1 MEKEDLFYLNKDVVF
16 FNHGSFGA
24 CPLPVMEEFQKWQK
38 TIESR
43 PMEYIGR
50 KHASLM
56 KASREIL
63 GKYIGSDPNNLVFV
77 SNATH
82 AMSMVAWSL
91 DLKPGNEVLTSNLE
105 YGAMDRMWEIVCRSG
120 GAKYIKAV
128 VDLPVKS
135 NEDFFKMFSLM
146 INKNTKVLFLSLI
159 TSTTALYFNL
169 DEICRFAKSKGIITV
184 VDGAHAPGQIPL
196 QLDESNF
203 DFFTGNCH
211 KWLFAPKGVAFL
223 YAKAK
228 VQNLLNP
235 LIVSWGK
242 EIDTIGNSD
251 FINDFEYLGTRDI
264 SAFLSI
270 SASIAFHDKYLTSE
284 SKMHLNDLL
293 NFAKAGMQ
301 NILKTSSIVGD
312 EHFKLQMYAH
322 ELPADIDGIIL
333 KRKLYDE
340 FKIEIPVSKQNGREF
355 IRISVQIYNTKAEIE
370 YFLEKLK
377 YLIGSDTC
385 KINQISSL

>member
-1 MEKEDLFYLNKDVVF
+1 
-16 FNHGSFGA
+16 
-24 CPLPVMEEFQKWQK
+24 
-38 TIESR
+38 
-43 PMEYIGR
+43 
-50 KHASLM
+50 
-56 KASREIL
+56 
-63 GKYIGSDPNNLVFV
+63 
-77 SNATH
+77 
-82 AMSMVAWSL
+82 
-91 DLKPGNEVLTSNLE
+91 
-105 YGAMDRMWEIVCRSG
+105 
-120 GAKYIKAV
+120 
-128 VDLPVKS
+128 
-135 NEDFFKMFSLM
+135 
-146 INKNTKVLFLSLI
+146 
-159 TSTTALYFNL
+159 
-169 DEICRFAKSKGIITV
+169 
-184 VDGAHAPGQIPL
+184 
-196 QLDESNF
+196 
-203 DFFTGNCH
+203 
-211 KWLFAPKGVAFL
+211 
-223 YAKAK
+223 
-228 VQNLLNP
+228 
-235 LIVSWGK
+235 
-242 EIDTIGNSD
+242 
-251 FINDFEYLGTRDI
+251 LGTRDI